1 MDEHVLAAAVRLDK
15 AETLGGVE
23 PLDGACSHGL
33 AQAPGL
39 PTVDEA
45 GLPGF
50 YFSAWHGLWVPKG
63 TPAAIVA
70 TLSAAARAALA
81 DTSLRE
87 RLTGLGQDIP
97 PKELQTP
104 AALAA
109 QQKAEIE
116 KWAPII
122 RAENIKVE

>member
-1 MDEHVLAAAVRLDK
+1 
-15 AETLGGVE
+15 
-23 PLDGACSHGL
+23 
-33 AQAPGL
+33 
-39 PTVDEA
+39 
-45 GLPGF
+45 
-50 YFSAWHGLWVPKG
+50 VPKG